1 MSTILTKDEVLW
13 FYETNQQNVL
23 PYDEVGKRILDAARK
38 VYKAER
44 IANHPETVNYLEDD
58 IPSLVNSFYEKI
70 HIWDNTCLEQLNIR
84 TTHGMWSMFLVN
96 IVDREFDEI
105 GENLIDHAI
114 KAIEIDLDNLMLKLG
129 EKQEALDLIK
139 TKWKN
144 VKESGVERE
153 EGQSD

>member
-1 MSTILTKDEVLW
+1 
-13 FYETNQQNVL
+13 
-23 PYDEVGKRILDAARK
+23 
-38 VYKAER
+38 
-44 IANHPETVNYLEDD
+44 
-58 IPSLVNSFYEKI
+58 
-70 HIWDNTCLEQLNIR
+70 
-84 TTHGMWSMFLVN
+84 MWSMFLVN